1 MRSRYAIKR
10 KLSFGLTSLVLCFIF
25 LTFLFSCIFYFLFK
39 PFFVSFFLCIFTF
52 MYIGFHFSRLL
63 AINWQHLLTYRLS
76 ARIFYSLLVS
86 SSFIPGF
93 LTALKPQISPNIMA
107 TSPQPDTAA
116 VTQLSSIDN
125 WSPLQTKTYDST
137 PHATVSFWT
146 NTLWPKW
153 QSLSSLL
160 FSFIYTLLS
169 YFTMSS
175 PKGPGMCWWLL
186 LMLVLFSCP
195 TNYCCEG
202 VFMFSNI
209 FDSKDPKYD
218 DFLPKI

>member
-1 MRSRYAIKR
+1 MCY
-10 KLSFGLTSLVLCFIF
+10 F
-25 LTFLFSCIFYFLFK
+25 FLFTLFFSVVFFISFLNL
-39 PFFVSFFLCIFTF
+39 SFFLCIFTF

-76 ARIFYSLLVS
+76 ARIFYSLLFLS
-86 SSFIPGF
+86 LLLLSSFIPGF
-93 LTALKPQISPNIMA
+93 LTALRPQISPNIMA

-116 VTQLSSIDN
+116 VIQLSSIEN

-218 DFLPKI
+218 DFIPKI